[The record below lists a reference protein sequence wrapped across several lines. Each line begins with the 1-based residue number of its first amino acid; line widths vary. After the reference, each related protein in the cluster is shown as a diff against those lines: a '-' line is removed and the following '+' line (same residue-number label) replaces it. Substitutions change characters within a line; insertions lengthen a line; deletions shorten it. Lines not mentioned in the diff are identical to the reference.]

1 MALNSARRAVFD
13 TNELLENILSYLPS
27 PELFVL
33 SRVSKQ
39 WSGVIASSPGL
50 QETMFLRPKSA
61 TPRETWILDGY
72 SNPGSVS
79 TISAYQM
86 YTERA
91 GVPKFRRVYDDKTRN
106 DSFLSPLTLNPIL
119 RLADFILKP
128 DIGTVIQGISSCT
141 LRPLLRSLADLAAVE
156 RVCCVWADAVSI
168 CVRPAAL
175 RRNCSLWKAHLSDP
189 PCRVAQVKVVVKYQG
204 PQPYRSPAPEP
215 WEGCHVESDARLTL
229 GDILLAASKS
239 GKLDCCK
246 FDDGHLWKDLGS
258 ELKEMIDDA
267 AEPSGWMGIEEVEDV
282 TLYIQL
288 MRDGNDRPLV
298 VTEKD
303 RAAVAFEEDRAAA
316 IEELRADVVTD

>member
-1 MALNSARRAVFD
+1 M
-13 TNELLENILSYLPS
+13 
-27 PELFVL
+27 
-33 SRVSKQ
+33 
-39 WSGVIASSPGL
+39 
-50 QETMFLRPKSA
+50 
-61 TPRETWILDGY
+61 
-72 SNPGSVS
+72 
-79 TISAYQM
+79 
-86 YTERA
+86 
-91 GVPKFRRVYDDKTRN
+91 
-106 DSFLSPLTLNPIL
+106 
-119 RLADFILKP
+119 
-128 DIGTVIQGISSCT
+128 
-141 LRPLLRSLADLAAVE
+141 
-156 RVCCVWADAVSI
+156 SI

-215 WEGCHVESDARLTL
+215 WEGCHVESDVGLTF

-246 FDDGHLWKDLGS
+246 FDDGYLWKDLGS

-303 RAAVAFEEDRAAA
+303 RAAVATEEDRAAA
-316 IEELRADVVTD
+316 AREELQAAVVMD

>member
-1 MALNSARRAVFD
+1 M
-13 TNELLENILSYLPS
+13 
-27 PELFVL
+27 
-33 SRVSKQ
+33 
-39 WSGVIASSPGL
+39 
-50 QETMFLRPKSA
+50 
-61 TPRETWILDGY
+61 
-72 SNPGSVS
+72 
-79 TISAYQM
+79 
-86 YTERA
+86 
-91 GVPKFRRVYDDKTRN
+91 
-106 DSFLSPLTLNPIL
+106 
-119 RLADFILKP
+119 
-128 DIGTVIQGISSCT
+128 
-141 LRPLLRSLADLAAVE
+141 AAVE

-298 VTEKD
+298 VKVPEAREIVGQPIVDAITGGDVNASAEAAQKAFQAVLDAEKK
-303 RAAVAFEEDRAAA
+303 
-316 IEELRADVVTD
+316 

>member
-1 MALNSARRAVFD
+1 MTLNSARRAVFD

-27 PELFVL
+27 LELFVL

-50 QETMFLRPKSA
+50 QETMFLKHKSA
-61 TPRETWILDGY
+61 TPRETWILSSY
-72 SNPGSVS
+72 SVRGLL
-79 TISAYQM
+79 TIGAYQF

-91 GVPKFRRVYDDKTRN
+91 GVPRFRRVYDDKTRN
-106 DSFLSPLTLNPIL
+106 DNFLIPLTLNPIL
-119 RLADFILKP
+119 RLADFIRKP
-128 DIGTVIQGISSCT
+128 DIGTVIENIC
-141 LRPLLRSLADLAAVE
+141 LRTRRFLFKSLADLAAVE
-156 RVCCVWADAVSI
+156 RACCTWADAVSI

-175 RRNCSLWKAHLSDP
+175 SRNCSLWKAHLSDP

-267 AEPSGWMGIEEVEDV
+267 AEPSGWMGIDEVEDV

-316 IEELRADVVTD
+316 IEEEL